1 MPNSASTPTSTPSTP
16 TSSDRLVVA
25 AAVLRPVVRLPDP
38 VLGRPARPVDAVDD
52 AVRRLCDD
60 LVETM
65 YASPAC
71 VGLAA
76 NQVGDDRRVCC
87 VDVTGHRKAD
97 SCHGLIVLVNP
108 VLVDARDAEIARE
121 GCMSVPDLTGDVGR
135 ARQIVVRGLDRDGR
149 GCTVEAN
156 AFEARALQHE
166 LDHLDGLLFLD
177 RVRAAGLA
185 VHARKRYR

>member
-1 MPNSASTPTSTPSTP
+1 M
-16 TSSDRLVVA
+16 
-25 AAVLRPVVRLPDP
+25 LRTVVRIPDP
-38 VLGRPARPVDAVDD
+38 ILGRMTRVVAVDD
-52 AVRRLCDD
+52 DVRALCDD

-76 NQVGDDRRVCC
+76 NQVGDDRRICC

-108 VLVDARDAEIARE
+108 VIVATREPEIARE
-121 GCMSVPDLTGDVGR
+121 GCMSVPDLTGDVRR
-135 ARQIVVRGLDRDGR
+135 AAEVVVRGLDRDGHER
-149 GCTVEAN
+149 TIEAN

-177 RVRAAGLA
+177 RVRTAGLA

>member
-1 MPNSASTPTSTPSTP
+1 MRTSTPSTP
-16 TSSDRLVVA
+16 TSSDRLAILLV
-25 AAVLRPVVRLPDP
+25 AVLRAVVHLPDP
-38 VLGRPARPVDAVDD
+38 ALSLSARPVAAVDD

-97 SCHGLIVLVNP
+97 SCRGLIVLVNP
-108 VLVDARDAEIARE
+108 VLVTARDPEIARE
-121 GCMSVPDLTGDVGR
+121 GCMSVPDLTGDVRR
-135 ARQIVVRGLDRDGR
+135 AREIVVRGLDLDGWE
-149 GCTVEAN
+149 CTVEAN